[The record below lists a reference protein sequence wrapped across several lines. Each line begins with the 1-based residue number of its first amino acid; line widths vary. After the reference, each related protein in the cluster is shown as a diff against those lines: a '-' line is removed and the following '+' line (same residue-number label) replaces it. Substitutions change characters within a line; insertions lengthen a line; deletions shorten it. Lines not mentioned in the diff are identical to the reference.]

1 MKKGIIFDMD
11 GVLIDAMPF
20 HAEAMRLAIKEE
32 TNYEIDKKIIY
43 ILEGMPGSK
52 LVKEIF
58 RREKIGE
65 SIDDSIAKK
74 ISKRKKEIFKE
85 IQNSKAIQGA
95 TELLNDLGSCSCLKL
110 LVTGSAKQEIQT
122 ILNEN
127 IGSDKFDLVITGD
140 DLEEGQGKPDPAPFQ
155 IALQRMNL
163 SPSEAIVVENSPL
176 GVEAAAK
183 AGILYIITLNN
194 TPLDIS
200 DFGTLIQSK
209 KDEENTILFKNT
221 ISASNFLKEWCCK
234 PRL

>member
-20 HAEAMRLAIKEE
+20 HAQAVRLAIKEE
-32 TNYEIDKKIIY
+32 TNHAIDKKIVY

-58 RREKIGE
+58 KREKIGE
-65 SIDDSIAKK
+65 DIDDSVAEK

-85 IQNSKAIQGA
+85 IQNSKPIQGA
-95 TELLNDLGSCSCLKL
+95 RELLNDLRSCSCLKL
-110 LVTGSAKQEIQT
+110 LVTGSAKEEIQT

-140 DLEEGQGKPDPAPFQ
+140 DLGKGQGKPDPAPFQ

-176 GVEAAAK
+176 GVEASAK
-183 AGILYIITLNN
+183 AGIPYIITLNN
-194 TPLDIS
+194 SPLDIS
-200 DFGTLIQSK
+200 DFGTLQSK
-209 KDEENTILFKNT
+209 KDEKNSIIFKDT

-234 PRL
+234 PEL

>member
-20 HAEAMRLAIKEE
+20 HAEAMRLAIKEV
-32 TNYEIDKKIIY
+32 TDHDIDKKVIY

-58 RREKIGE
+58 RREKISE
-65 SIDDSIAKK
+65 DVDDTIAKK

-85 IQNSKAIQGA
+85 IQNSGPIRGA
-95 TELLNDLGSCSCLKL
+95 RELLDDLRSCNCLKL
-110 LVTGSAKQEIQT
+110 LVTGSAKQEIQS

-140 DLEEGQGKPDPAPFQ
+140 DLEEGQGKPDPAPFLK
-155 IALQRMNL
+155 ALEKMNL
-163 SPSEAIVVENSPL
+163 SPSETVVVENSPL
-176 GVEAAAK
+176 GVEAAAN
-183 AGILYIITLNN
+183 AGIPYIITLNN

-200 DFGTLIQSK
+200 DFGTLIHSK
-209 KDEENTILFKNT
+209 NDEENSILFKDT

-234 PRL
+234 